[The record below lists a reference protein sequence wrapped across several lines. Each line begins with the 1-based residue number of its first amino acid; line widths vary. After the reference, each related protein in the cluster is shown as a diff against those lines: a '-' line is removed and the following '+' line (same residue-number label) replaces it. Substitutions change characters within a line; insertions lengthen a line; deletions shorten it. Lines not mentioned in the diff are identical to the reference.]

1 MVTVAGTDGQF
12 PPVISGPT
20 TLTGTVGVPI
30 TPVAV
35 TASGSPTSYGAT
47 GLPTGLTINPTTG
60 QITGTPEEA
69 ATSAI
74 VPLSAS
80 NANGPGKANLT
91 VTIAKGTPA
100 ITLAP
105 TASAITAGQAL
116 SNSIISGGTVTPSGG
131 TWVWSNP
138 ANTNT
143 VVGTNSYA
151 AVYTPASGDQVNWN
165 SLTSNLTVVVNA
177 AAGFNLN
184 TWLTGETMS
193 PAVLGKLAIGGASS
207 AIANDGEKP
216 VVSVSGGQLV
226 LSAIVRTSGP
236 AGMAVI
242 GEAVT
247 SLADYANA
255 PSITKVNGVPAAVQG
270 TVPEGCQRQEFK
282 ANQDGGRKFLRLK
295 ATLP

>member
-1 MVTVAGTDGQF
+1 VTFTPTDTVNYNTATITVSVTV
-12 PPVISGPT
+12 
-20 TLTGTVGVPI
+20 
-30 TPVAV
+30 
-35 TASGSPTSYGAT
+35 
-47 GLPTGLTINPTTG
+47 NP
-60 QITGTPEEA
+60 
-69 ATSAI
+69 
-74 VPLSAS
+74 
-80 NANGPGKANLT
+80 
-91 VTIAKGTPA
+91 
-100 ITLAP
+100 
-105 TASAITAGQAL
+105 
-116 SNSIISGGTVTPSGG
+116 
-131 TWVWSNP
+131 
-138 ANTNT
+138 
-143 VVGTNSYA
+143 
-151 AVYTPASGDQVNWN
+151 
-165 SLTSNLTVVVNA
+165 

-282 ANQDGGRKFLRLK
+282 ANQDGARKFLRLK
-295 ATLP
+295 ATLAP